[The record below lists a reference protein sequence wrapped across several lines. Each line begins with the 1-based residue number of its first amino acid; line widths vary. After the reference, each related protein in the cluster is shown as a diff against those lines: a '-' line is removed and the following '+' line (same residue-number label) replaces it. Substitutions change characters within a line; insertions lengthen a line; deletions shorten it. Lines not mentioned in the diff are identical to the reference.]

1 LHAMPPLRRRSA
13 RIASLLVGL
22 LLPASLAGASR
33 VHADEPSA
41 PAAPAP
47 APKGDGRL
55 FDPQFRE
62 GRAGEVLVEGE
73 VPLQRGIL
81 DAFLDALEG
90 TQDVGLTLADET
102 ALRDEI
108 ENAWPRMAER
118 EQRWFDRVSVDLDK
132 LRPVAG
138 KPADAAA
145 LRGFADAFGAALAE
159 RVDAKHGWS
168 AVVARV
174 RARKADT
181 FSADPAPAVN
191 GNALDAFE
199 ELAVFLVG
207 VARNSE
213 LVPTEGQRLATRP
226 QVRATMD
233 ATGAVVRRVYA
244 RMHRLVAFVKA
255 RWDAADE
262 AGRLKVRW
270 AVLQAF
276 RRIAKLPVPQGA
288 VRIDLPAYASMAAE
302 VAAALPIADAYA
314 SVFANP
320 GELLGAVVG
329 SLGVDPKDLEPALA
343 YERLFLR

>member
-1 LHAMPPLRRRSA
+1 MVVGCLLSA
-13 RIASLLVGL
+13 ALTGSPRA
-22 LLPASLAGASR
+22 R
-33 VHADEPSA
+33 ADEPSA
-41 PAAPAP
+41 APAPAP

-81 DAFLDALEG
+81 DAFVDALEG

-108 ENAWPRMAER
+108 ENAWPRMPER
-118 EQRWFDRVSVDLDK
+118 DQRWFDRVSVDLDK
-132 LRPVAG
+132 LRPTPG
-138 KPADAAA
+138 KPADAGAVRA
-145 LRGFADAFGAALAE
+145 FGDAFGGVLAE
-159 RVDAKHGWS
+159 RAGAKQGWP

-174 RARKADT
+174 LARKADT
-181 FSADPAPAVN
+181 FSTDPAPAVN

-207 VARNSE
+207 LARNSE

-233 ATGAVVRRVYA
+233 ATGPVVRRVYA
-244 RMHRLVAFVKA
+244 RMHRVVAFVKA
-255 RWDAADE
+255 KWDAADD

-288 VRIDLPAYASMAAE
+288 MVIDLPAYASMAAE
-302 VAAALPIADAYA
+302 VAASLTVADAYA

>member
-1 LHAMPPLRRRSA
+1 MRHRSA
-13 RIASLLVGL
+13 RVVRPLFSCAIVAL
-22 LLPASLAGASR
+22 LLAPAVPAA
-33 VHADEPSA
+33 ADEPSA
-41 PAAPAP
+41 PPPAP
-47 APKGDGRL
+47 APKGDGRM

-62 GRAGEVLVEGE
+62 GKAGEVLVEGE
-73 VPLQRGIL
+73 VPLQRGLL
-81 DAFLDALEG
+81 DAFVDSLEA

-108 ENAWPRMAER
+108 ENAWPTMPEAEK
-118 EQRWFDRVSVDLDK
+118 RWFDQVSVEFDK
-132 LRPVAG
+132 LRPAPG
-138 KPADAAA
+138 AAADANAMRTFAA
-145 LRGFADAFGAALAE
+145 AFSTALTERTSGA
-159 RVDAKHGWS
+159 KKGWG

-174 RARKADT
+174 LARKAET
-181 FSADPAPAVN
+181 FSAEPAPAVN

-213 LVPTEGQRLATRP
+213 LVPTEGQRLAVRP

-233 ATGAVVRRVYA
+233 ASGALVRRVYA
-244 RMHRLVAFVKA
+244 RMHRFVAFVKA

-262 AGRLKVRW
+262 AGRLKLRW

-288 VRIDLPAYASMAAE
+288 VLIDLPGYAAMAGE
-302 VAAALPIADAYA
+302 VAATLNVPDAYA

-320 GELLGAVVG
+320 GELVGAVLSG
-329 SLGVDPKDLEPALA
+329 FGLDPKDPEPAIG